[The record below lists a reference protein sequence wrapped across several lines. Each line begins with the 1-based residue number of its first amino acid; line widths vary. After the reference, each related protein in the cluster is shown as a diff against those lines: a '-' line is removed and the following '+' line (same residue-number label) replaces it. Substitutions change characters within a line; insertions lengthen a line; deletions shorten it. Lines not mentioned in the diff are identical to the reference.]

1 MTAPPMWRRYLRML
15 GSDVQADV
23 DDELDFHLETRTQE
37 LIESGVAPDLARGEA
52 LRQFG
57 DVRSVRREL
66 LAIGTHAEQRTRWR
80 DSLEVAAAT
89 VRYALRR
96 LRRSP
101 GLSLAVVLTFALGI
115 GANAV
120 MFGIVDRLLLSPP
133 AHVDDPGSVHHLAV
147 DWQRQDGAGRDTMDV
162 FSYPDYLDFTRTD
175 AFAVTAV

>member
-1 MTAPPMWRRYLRML
+1 MGPATMTAPPMWRRYLRML

-23 DDELDFHLETRTQE
+23 DDELDFHLESRTQE
-37 LIESGVAPDLARGEA
+37 LIESGVAPELAREEA
-52 LRQFG
+52 LREFG

-115 GANAV
+115 GYRRQLLTTWQRGWRRSFAV
-120 MFGIVDRLLLSPP
+120 WLITGV
-133 AHVDDPGSVHHLAV
+133 ALAV
-147 DWQRQDGAGRDTMDV
+147 
-162 FSYPDYLDFTRTD
+162 
-175 AFAVTAV
+175 VTGLIYGGVLWRSSLSAS